1 MKEENVHLL
10 KYREAKPS
18 QGDASKPVSKLF
30 SLENRTVLV
39 TGATGY
45 LGVTVTKAILES
57 GGDVV
62 CLDLVDQPPK
72 KTWDEVLEVAER
84 FSGSDFYFQCN
95 IYDESRIAS
104 VFEQL
109 PPLLK
114 KPLHSLVSCAGV
126 SDNGPAT
133 EFPVNSFRRLF
144 DSDITAHTCH
154 KYQTHAQV
162 ALDSFHSHLLSNGK
176 GACNVDNKG
185 VDTAGYNS
193 SKAAVHQLT
202 RSLAAEWGSR
212 VNKPFFT

>member
-133 EFPVNSFRRLF
+133 EFP
-144 DSDITAHTCH
+144 
-154 KYQTHAQV
+154 THAQV